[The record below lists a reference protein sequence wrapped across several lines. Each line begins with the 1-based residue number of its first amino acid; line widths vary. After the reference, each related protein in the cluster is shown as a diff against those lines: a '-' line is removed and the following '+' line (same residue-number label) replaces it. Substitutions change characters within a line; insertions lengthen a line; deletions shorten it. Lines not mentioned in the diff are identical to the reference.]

1 MELPADP
8 REELIVEAT
17 RAMLRVVIG
26 VPDGIDKLR
35 EELATMEE
43 TLFDVGLTAAAVRPY
58 TH

>member
-1 MELPADP
+1 
-8 REELIVEAT
+8 
-17 RAMLRVVIG
+17 MLRVVIG